1 MKVID
6 DLLAAQAELSQRP
19 VGAILAALDRVAAR
33 WLDRADP
40 IRREAEARL
49 AETTGLAPA
58 MLRRGLDQTIQRM
71 RGIPDLLDQDL
82 GSRQALDGFVQR
94 APGVRSRAFGPGL
107 LVAVFS
113 GNVPGISSFDMALA
127 LALKSACLARP
138 SREEPFFAPLFARS
152 VAEVDSLLGR
162 CLAVQRWD
170 YDEDWPYAQ
179 AGAVV
184 VYGSDQSVEAVRRL
198 VPSGVRFLGHGHK
211 ISFAVVAREAAVAET
226 ARRLALDVAMYD
238 QQGCVS
244 PHMAFVE
251 RGGPLSPQ
259 AFAEACGEALEDL
272 ETEMPRSRLSQEEAV
287 ALRTARDEAEFA
299 ADAVFASQGN
309 LAWTVVH
316 YEAPAFLPSPLNR
329 LIRTCAVDE
338 LGDVVGVVRPYRAY
352 LQTVAFAGPSDRR
365 AELADA
371 LGALG
376 ATRICPVGMVQ
387 QPGPLW
393 RHDGRPTAGDLVR
406 WIDIE
411 EAPGPH
417 GAGARPGA

>member
-1 MKVID
+1 VKVID
-6 DLLAAQAELSQRP
+6 DLLAAQAELSRRP
-19 VGAILAALDRVAAR
+19 VEAILAALDRVAAR
-33 WLDRADP
+33 WLDHADP

-58 MLRRGLDQTIQRM
+58 MLRRGLDETITRL
-71 RGIPDLLDQDL
+71 RGIGELLDQDL
-82 GSRQALDGFVQR
+82 GSRYALDGFVQR
-94 APGVRSRAFGPGL
+94 ARGVRSRAFGPGL

-138 SREEPFFAPLFARS
+138 AREEPAFAPLFARS
-152 VAEVDSLLGR
+152 VAEVDPLLGR
-162 CLAVQRWD
+162 CLAVQRWS
-170 YDEDWPYAQ
+170 YDEDWPYAR

-184 VYGSDQSVEAVRRL
+184 VYGSDRSVEAVRRL
-198 VPSGVRFLGHGHK
+198 VPGGVRFLGHGHK
-211 ISFAVVAREAAVAET
+211 ISFALVAREAAVAET

-251 RGGPLSPQ
+251 RGGPLSPL
-259 AFAEACGEALEDL
+259 AFAEACGDALAEL
-272 ETEMPRSRLSQEEAV
+272 EREMPRSRLSQEEAV
-287 ALRTARDEAEFA
+287 ALRSARDEAEFD
-299 ADAVFASQGN
+299 ADAVFGSQGS
-309 LAWTVVH
+309 LAWTVIH

-329 LIRTCAVDE
+329 LIRTYAVDE
-338 LGDVVGVVRPYRAY
+338 IGDVVEVVSPYRAY
-352 LQTVAFAGPSDRR
+352 LQTVAYAGPADRR
-365 AELADA
+365 EELAGR

-376 ATRICPVGMVQ
+376 ATRVCPLGMVQ

-393 RHDGRPTAGDLVR
+393 RHDGRPAAGDLVR

-411 EAPGPH
+411 EPSGP
-417 GAGARPGA
+417 